1 MTLPPQL
8 EDELR
13 ARGFRLERDPDVEYW
28 AILDEHG
35 VVVASG
41 DTPQAAY
48 LEWRADVERQN

>member
-1 MTLPPQL
+1 MTLPSNL

-13 ARGFRLERDPDVEYW
+13 ARGLRLERDPEVEYW
-28 AILDEHG
+28 AILDKDG
-35 VVVASG
+35 QVVASG